1 MDPLMITLIII
12 CFVESMLLI
21 AQGEAMSE
29 QNDIIG
35 FLEMENEELR
45 RKGEKHG
52 EKNGTEGGH
61 HKDQITCDD
70 SNGQGGGL
78 DTGEYSESSGG
89 GC

>member
-21 AQGEAMSE
+21 AQGEVMSE
-29 QNDIIG
+29 QNDIIR

-61 HKDQITCDD
+61 HKDQVPCDD
-70 SNGQGGGL
+70 CKGQGAGHGTEGH
-78 DTGEYSESSGG
+78 DQSPG
-89 GC
+89 